1 MRFIIYYK
9 QYVMIS
15 FHANPVTVLRG
26 AASAT
31 LPVPAAT
38 PPAVGDPLAMAVTTI
53 TAVPVTEAA

>member
-1 MRFIIYYK
+1 
-9 QYVMIS
+9 MIS